1 MLWKCTYVETGL
13 HKSLQNELLLN
24 LVKERY
30 LGRKGVFS
38 IQSPL
43 RLKGHGNEAD
53 FLGFLQKLGP
63 HRSLTVPFEPFRFW
77 LRIRGDIRNRKTTP
91 RLGESG
97 SRWLSNSACRGVD
110 DSPTRRVGE
119 SAFECLKEKLG
130 ESESRR
136 LPDSANRGAA
146 NSPTRRVG
154 ESSTPRRHGESGSRY
169 SNFLK
174 FSIDFPDFKRLNQ
187 PFKRSIWQK
196 RSQECNV
203 LTPLIYLKV
212 GKKLYL

>member
-1 MLWKCTYVETGL
+1 MSKILSNTVLKNGFQMFQGCVSYVRQIV
-13 HKSLQNELLLN
+13 QNET
-24 LVKERY
+24 KKC
-30 LGRKGVFS
+30 GS
-38 IQSPL
+38 T
-43 RLKGHGNEAD
+43 LKGHGNEAD

-63 HRSLTVPFEPFRFW
+63 HRSLTLPFEPFRFW
-77 LRIRGDIRNRKTTP
+77 LQIRGDIRNRKTTP

-97 SRWLSNSACRGVD
+97 SQRLTDSPNRGVGFWMFKKK
-110 DSPTRRVGE
+110 TR
-119 SAFECLKEKLG
+119 

-136 LPDSANRGAA
+136 LPDSANRGVA

-154 ESSTPRRHGESGSRY
+154 QLSTPRLGESGSRHNESGSRY

-196 RSQECNV
+196 EARDV
-203 LTPLIYLKV
+203 M
-212 GKKLYL
+212 